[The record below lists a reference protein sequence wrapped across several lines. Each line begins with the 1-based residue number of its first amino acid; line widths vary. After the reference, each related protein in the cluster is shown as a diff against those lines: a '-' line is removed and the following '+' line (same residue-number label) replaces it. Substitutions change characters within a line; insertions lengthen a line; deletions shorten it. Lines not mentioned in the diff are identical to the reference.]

1 MRRENTKFFA
11 RALREVATK
20 VLMVAMVISMAAVA
34 GCSED
39 PTNGE
44 ENKQEQGQG
53 GDYTNGVQLPEESSK
68 KCGPNQSLIKFNI
81 KTSAGY
87 KLEVDNSDML
97 IVRMNSAADKGGSFS
112 VEMEV
117 TQNKTGAERK
127 GNLFITVNGYSRTK
141 VMEVTQTAGAT
152 DEVVKWVDQRLQD
165 EYYWLDEYKEKLN
178 TFDYTLAYDK
188 FLSTSLLSMTTN
200 MEDGYVSGGTRY
212 LYSYITQE
220 SATRADDDRME
231 NSFGIDIASTYIAD
245 SENKGAAMFVV
256 EHVYQ
261 DSPAANA
268 GLKRGDYITKVD
280 GNTIPVIHDANNNI
294 IEANVPIFMDARNK
308 LESGTGSVT
317 IEGETYD
324 KENNKNIIYR
334 HNITSADYLPNPVA
348 YSTILQFDDAVAK
361 VMNPDGKKIGY
372 MVYLGFES
380 DFDEE
385 LIESMEYLAAKGIT
399 DLILDLRMN
408 GGGSVNTSTMLAS
421 MLLSEEYVGKTYATL
436 KRNPKNTLFP
446 KEYLNTE
453 CLITKNGLGDFEDKE
468 LPNLNLPELWVI
480 TSNSTASASEMVIK
494 GLEGL
499 DVPVKLVGKTTN
511 GKNCGMD
518 VMEKTFGSHLY
529 TYAPI
534 TFMNYNAKDDN
545 DYADGIIPNIDF
557 DKYYDPN
564 NPYKD
569 YYSTQCYYFPIPTAN
584 WGELNI
590 EINENGG
597 MSFSGDFILLE
608 TVSNIGRGKS
618 MLKNSSAASELG
630 FKPAEMQ
637 TTRATETKMVY
648 DANIIPQ
655 NRAYGATLTEAER
668 EALRANRE

>member
-39 PTNGE
+39 PTNGG

-127 GNLFITVNGYSRTK
+127 GNVFITVNGYSRTK

-231 NSFGIDIASTYIAD
+231 NSFGILIAGRYFGGSNNTAIL
-245 SENKGAAMFVV
+245 VV
-256 EHVYQ
+256 EHVYPG
-261 DSPAANA
+261 SPAANA
-268 GLKRGDYITKVD
+268 GLKRGDTITKVD
-280 GNTIPVIHDANNNI
+280 NATIPAPTDNAGIQQFYTI
-294 IEANVPIFMDARNK
+294 RNK
-308 LESGTGSVT
+308 LESGTGSIT

-324 KENNKNIIYR
+324 KQTQKDIVFR
-334 HNITSADYLPNPVA
+334 KTLTAADYLPSPVA
-348 YSTILQFDDAVAK
+348 HYTVLEFDEAVAK
-361 VMNPDGKKIGY
+361 VINPDGKKIGY
-372 MVYLGFES
+372 LSYLGFEMEY
-380 DFDEE
+380 DAE
-385 LIESMEYLAAKGIT
+385 LIEAMEYLAAKGIT
-399 DLILDLRMN
+399 DLILDLRVN
-408 GGGSVNTSTMLAS
+408 GGGSVNTSTMLGS
-421 MLLSEEYVGKTYATL
+421 MLLSESYVGKTYATL
-436 KRNPKNTLFP
+436 KRNPKNKLFP
-446 KEYLNTE
+446 AEYLNDD
-453 CLITKNGLGDFEDKE
+453 CLITKNGLGDEFENKD
-468 LPNLNLPELWVI
+468 LPNLDLPELWVI
-480 TSNSTASASEMVIK
+480 ASNSTASASEMVIK

-499 DVPVKLVGKTTN
+499 DVPVHIVGKTTN

-518 VMEKTFGSHLY
+518 VMEKTFGSYIY

-534 TFMNYNAKDDN
+534 TFMNYNAKGDN
-545 DYADGIIPNIDF
+545 DYADGIKPQVNF
-557 DKYYDPN
+557 D
-564 NPYKD
+564 D
-569 YYSTQCYYFPIPTAN
+569 YYNESNIQSSYQTYQCYVFPMPMNEWAEMNFTPS
-584 WGELNI
+584 
-590 EINENGG
+590 ENGG
-597 MSFSGDFILLE
+597 ISISGDFALCE
-608 TVSNIGRGKS
+608 TVLRIGGRT
-618 MLKNSSAASELG
+618 MLKSGTSAALQ
-630 FKPAEMQ
+630 FKPTEMM
-637 TTRATETKMVY
+637 TTRAAEAKRVY

>member
-1 MRRENTKFFA
+1 MRRENTTFFA

-39 PTNGE
+39 PTN
-44 ENKQEQGQG
+44 G

-112 VEMEV
+112 VELEV

-141 VMEVTQTAGAT
+141 VMEITQTAGAT

-200 MEDGYVSGGTRY
+200 MEDGYVVKGTRY

-231 NSFGIDIASTYIAD
+231 NSFGILIAGRYFGGSNNTAIL
-245 SENKGAAMFVV
+245 VV
-256 EHVYQ
+256 EHVYPG
-261 DSPAANA
+261 SPAANA
-268 GLKRGDYITKVD
+268 GLKRGDTITKVD
-280 GNTIPVIHDANNNI
+280 NATIPEPTSNLQQYYTL
-294 IEANVPIFMDARNK
+294 RNK
-308 LESGTGSVT
+308 LESGTGSIT

-324 KENNKNIIYR
+324 KQTQKDIVYR
-334 HNITSADYLPNPVA
+334 KTLTSADYLPSPVA
-348 YSTILQFDDAVAK
+348 HYTVLEFDEAVAK
-361 VMNPDGKKIGY
+361 VINPDGKKIGY
-372 MVYLGFES
+372 LSYLGFES
-380 DFDEE
+380 EYDAE
-385 LIESMEYLAAKGIT
+385 LIEAMEYLAAKGIT
-399 DLILDLRMN
+399 DLILDLRVN
-408 GGGSVNTSTMLAS
+408 GGGSVNTSTMLGS

-436 KRNPKNTLFP
+436 KRNPKNKRIP
-446 KEYLNTE
+446 AEYLNDD
-453 CLITKNGLGDFEDKE
+453 CLITKNGLGDEFKNKD
-468 LPNLNLPELWVI
+468 LPNLDLPELWVI
-480 TSNSTASASEMVIK
+480 ASNSTASASEMVIK

-499 DVPVKLVGKTTN
+499 DVPVHIVGKTTN

-518 VMEKTFGSHLY
+518 VMEKTFGSHIY

-534 TFMNYNAKDDN
+534 TFMNFNAKGDN
-545 DYADGIIPNIDF
+545 DYADGIKPQVNF
-557 DKYYDPN
+557 D
-564 NPYKD
+564 D
-569 YYSTQCYYFPIPTAN
+569 YYNESNIQSSYQTYQCYVFPMPMNEWAEMNFTPS
-584 WGELNI
+584 
-590 EINENGG
+590 ENGG
-597 MSFSGDFILLE
+597 ISISGDFALCE
-608 TVSNIGRGKS
+608 TVLRIGGRT
-618 MLKNSSAASELG
+618 MLKSGTSAALQ
-630 FKPAEMQ
+630 FKPTEMM
-637 TTRATETKMVY
+637 TTRAAEAKMVY

>member
-53 GDYTNGVQLPEESSK
+53 GDYTNGVQLPEQSSK

-112 VEMEV
+112 VEVEV

-212 LYSYITQE
+212 LYSYITRE

-231 NSFGIDIASTYIAD
+231 NSFGILIAGRYFGGSNNTAI
-245 SENKGAAMFVV
+245 FVV
-256 EHVYQ
+256 EHVYPG
-261 DSPAANA
+261 SPAANA
-268 GLKRGDYITKVD
+268 GLKRGDTISKVD
-280 GNTIPVIHDANNNI
+280 NATIPAPTDNAGIQQ
-294 IEANVPIFMDARNK
+294 FYTLRSK
-308 LESGTGSVT
+308 LESGTGSIT

-324 KENNKNIIYR
+324 KQTQKDIVFR
-334 HNITSADYLPNPVA
+334 KTLTAADYLPSPVA
-348 YSTILQFDDAVAK
+348 HYTVLEFDEAVAK
-361 VMNPDGKKIGY
+361 VINPDGKKIGY
-372 MVYLGFES
+372 LSYLGFEMEY
-380 DFDEE
+380 DAE
-385 LIESMEYLAAKGIT
+385 LIEAMEYLAAKGIT
-399 DLILDLRMN
+399 DLILDLRVN
-408 GGGSVNTSTMLAS
+408 GGGSVNTSTMLGS

-436 KRNPKNTLFP
+436 KRNPKNKLFP
-446 KEYLNTE
+446 AEYLNDD
-453 CLITKNGLGDFEDKE
+453 CLITKNGLGDEFKNKD
-468 LPNLNLPELWVI
+468 LPNLDLPELWVI
-480 TSNSTASASEMVIK
+480 ASNSTASASEMVIK

-499 DVPVKLVGKTTN
+499 DVPVHIVGKTTN

-518 VMEKTFGSHLY
+518 VMEKTFGSYIY

-534 TFMNYNAKDDN
+534 TFMNFNAKGDN
-545 DYADGIIPNIDF
+545 DYADGIKPQVNF
-557 DKYYDPN
+557 D
-564 NPYKD
+564 D
-569 YYSTQCYYFPIPTAN
+569 YYNESNIQSSYQTYQCYVFPMPMNEWAEMNFTPS
-584 WGELNI
+584 
-590 EINENGG
+590 ENGG
-597 MSFSGDFILLE
+597 INISGDFALCE
-608 TVSNIGRGKS
+608 TVLRIGGRT
-618 MLKNSSAASELG
+618 MLKSGTSAALQ
-630 FKPAEMQ
+630 FKPTEMM
-637 TTRATETKMVY
+637 TTRAAEAKMVY

>member
-112 VEMEV
+112 VEVEV

-127 GNLFITVNGYSRTK
+127 GNVFITVNGYSRTK
-141 VMEVTQTAGAT
+141 VMEITQTAGAT

-212 LYSYITQE
+212 LYSYITRE

-231 NSFGIDIASTYIAD
+231 NSFGILIAGRYFGGSNNTAI
-245 SENKGAAMFVV
+245 FVV
-256 EHVYQ
+256 EHVYPG
-261 DSPAANA
+261 SPAANA
-268 GLKRGDYITKVD
+268 GLKRGDTISKVD
-280 GNTIPVIHDANNNI
+280 NATIPAPTDNAGIQQFYTI
-294 IEANVPIFMDARNK
+294 RSK
-308 LESGTGSVT
+308 LESGTGSIT

-324 KENNKNIIYR
+324 KQTQKDIVFR
-334 HNITSADYLPNPVA
+334 KSLTAADYLPSPVA
-348 YSTILQFDDAVAK
+348 HYTVLEFDEAVAK
-361 VMNPDGKKIGY
+361 VINPDGKKIGY
-372 MVYLGFES
+372 LSYLGFEMEY
-380 DFDEE
+380 DAE
-385 LIESMEYLAAKGIT
+385 LIEAMEYLAAKGIT
-399 DLILDLRMN
+399 DLILDLRVN
-408 GGGSVNTSTMLAS
+408 GGGSVNTSTMLGS

-436 KRNPKNTLFP
+436 KRNPKNKLFP
-446 KEYLNTE
+446 AEYLNDD
-453 CLITKNGLGDFEDKE
+453 CLITKNGLGDEFKNKD
-468 LPNLNLPELWVI
+468 LPNLDLPELWVI
-480 TSNSTASASEMVIK
+480 ASNSTASASEMVIK

-499 DVPVKLVGKTTN
+499 DVPVHIVGKTTN

-518 VMEKTFGSHLY
+518 VMEKTFGSYTY

-534 TFMNYNAKDDN
+534 TFMNFNAKGDN
-545 DYADGIIPNIDF
+545 DYADGIKPQVNF
-557 DKYYDPN
+557 D
-564 NPYKD
+564 D
-569 YYSTQCYYFPIPTAN
+569 YYNESNIQSSYQTYQCYVFPMPMNEWA
-584 WGELNI
+584 
-590 EINENGG
+590 EINFTPSENGG
-597 MSFSGDFILLE
+597 ISISGDFALCE
-608 TVSNIGRGKS
+608 TVLRIGGRT
-618 MLKNSSAASELG
+618 MLKSGTSAALQ
-630 FKPAEMQ
+630 FKPTEMM
-637 TTRATETKMVY
+637 TTRAAEAKMVY

>member
-112 VEMEV
+112 VEVEV

-127 GNLFITVNGYSRTK
+127 GNVFITVNGYSRTK
-141 VMEVTQTAGAT
+141 VMEITQTAGAT

-200 MEDGYVSGGTRY
+200 MEDGYVVKGTRY

-231 NSFGIDIASTYIAD
+231 NSFGILIAGRYFGGSNNTAIL
-245 SENKGAAMFVV
+245 VV
-256 EHVYQ
+256 EHVYPG
-261 DSPAANA
+261 SPAANA
-268 GLKRGDYITKVD
+268 GLKRGDTITKVD
-280 GNTIPVIHDANNNI
+280 NATIPEPTSNLQQYYTL
-294 IEANVPIFMDARNK
+294 RSK
-308 LESGTGSVT
+308 LESGTGSIT

-324 KENNKNIIYR
+324 KQTQKDIVYR
-334 HNITSADYLPNPVA
+334 KSLTAADYLPSPVA
-348 YSTILQFDDAVAK
+348 HYTVLEFDEAVAK
-361 VMNPDGKKIGY
+361 VINPDGKKIGY
-372 MVYLGFES
+372 LSYLGFES
-380 DFDEE
+380 EYDAE
-385 LIESMEYLAAKGIT
+385 LIEAMEYLAAKGIT
-399 DLILDLRMN
+399 DLILDLRVN
-408 GGGSVNTSTMLAS
+408 GGGSVNTSTMLGS

-436 KRNPKNTLFP
+436 KRNPKNKLFP
-446 KEYLNTE
+446 AEYLNDD
-453 CLITKNGLGDFEDKE
+453 CLITKNGLGDEFKNKD
-468 LPNLNLPELWVI
+468 LPNLDLPELWVI
-480 TSNSTASASEMVIK
+480 ASNSTASASEMVIK

-499 DVPVKLVGKTTN
+499 DVPVHIVGKTTN

-518 VMEKTFGSHLY
+518 VMEKSFGSYIY

-534 TFMNYNAKDDN
+534 TFMNFNAKDDN
-545 DYADGIIPNIDF
+545 DYADGIKPQVNF
-557 DKYYDPN
+557 D
-564 NPYKD
+564 D
-569 YYSTQCYYFPIPTAN
+569 YYNESNIQSSYQTYQCYVFPMPMNEWAEMNFTPS
-584 WGELNI
+584 
-590 EINENGG
+590 ENGG
-597 MSFSGDFILLE
+597 ISISGDFALCE
-608 TVSNIGRGKS
+608 TVLRIGGRT
-618 MLKNSSAASELG
+618 MLKSGTSAALQ
-630 FKPAEMQ
+630 FKPTEMM
-637 TTRATETKMVY
+637 TTRAAEAKRVY

>member
-39 PTNGE
+39 PTN
-44 ENKQEQGQG
+44 G

-112 VEMEV
+112 VEVEV

-200 MEDGYVSGGTRY
+200 MEDGYVVKGTRY
-212 LYSYITQE
+212 LYSYITRE

-231 NSFGIDIASTYIAD
+231 NSFGILIAGRYFGGSNNTAIL
-245 SENKGAAMFVV
+245 VV
-256 EHVYQ
+256 EHVYPN
-261 DSPAANA
+261 SPAANA
-268 GLKRGDYITKVD
+268 GLKRGDTITKVD
-280 GNTIPVIHDANNNI
+280 NATIPEPTSNLQQYYTL
-294 IEANVPIFMDARNK
+294 RSK
-308 LESGTGSVT
+308 LESGTGSIT
-317 IEGETYD
+317 IEGDTYD
-324 KENNKNIIYR
+324 KQTQKDIVYR
-334 HNITSADYLPNPVA
+334 KSLTAADYLPSPVA
-348 YSTILQFDDAVAK
+348 HYTVLEFDEAVAK
-361 VMNPDGKKIGY
+361 VINPDGKKIGY
-372 MVYLGFES
+372 LSYLGFES
-380 DFDEE
+380 EYDAE
-385 LIESMEYLAAKGIT
+385 LIEAMEYLAAKGIT
-399 DLILDLRMN
+399 DLILDLRVN
-408 GGGSVNTSTMLAS
+408 GGGSVNTSTMLGS
-421 MLLSEEYVGKTYATL
+421 MLLSESYVGKTYATL
-436 KRNPKNTLFP
+436 KRNPKNKLFP
-446 KEYLNTE
+446 AEYLNDD
-453 CLITKNGLGDFEDKE
+453 CLITKNGLGDEFKNKD
-468 LPNLNLPELWVI
+468 LPNLDLPELWVI
-480 TSNSTASASEMVIK
+480 ASNSTASASEMVIK

-499 DVPVKLVGKTTN
+499 DVPVHIVGKTTN

-518 VMEKTFGSHLY
+518 VMEKSFGSYIY

-534 TFMNYNAKDDN
+534 TFMNYNAKGDN
-545 DYADGIIPNIDF
+545 DYADGIKPQVNLD
-557 DKYYDPN
+557 
-564 NPYKD
+564 D
-569 YYSTQCYYFPIPTAN
+569 YYNESNIQSSYQTYQCYVFPMPMNEWAEMNFTPS
-584 WGELNI
+584 
-590 EINENGG
+590 ENGG
-597 MSFSGDFILLE
+597 INISGDFALCE
-608 TVSNIGRGKS
+608 TVLRIGGRT
-618 MLKNSSAASELG
+618 MLKSGTSAALQ
-630 FKPAEMQ
+630 FKPTEMM
-637 TTRATETKMVY
+637 TTRAAEAKRVY

>member
-97 IVRMNSAADKGGSFS
+97 IVRMNSTADKGGSFS
-112 VEMEV
+112 VEVEV

-127 GNLFITVNGYSRTK
+127 GNVFITVNGYSRTK
-141 VMEVTQTAGAT
+141 VMEITQTAGAT

-200 MEDGYVSGGTRY
+200 MEDGYVVKGTRY

-231 NSFGIDIASTYIAD
+231 NSFGILIAGRYFGGSNNTAI
-245 SENKGAAMFVV
+245 FVV
-256 EHVYQ
+256 EHVYPG
-261 DSPAANA
+261 SPAANA
-268 GLKRGDYITKVD
+268 GLKRGDTITKVD
-280 GNTIPVIHDANNNI
+280 NATIPEPTSNLQQYYTL
-294 IEANVPIFMDARNK
+294 RNK
-308 LESGTGSVT
+308 LESGTGSIT

-324 KENNKNIIYR
+324 KQTQKDIVYR
-334 HNITSADYLPNPVA
+334 KTLTAADYLPSPVA
-348 YSTILQFDDAVAK
+348 HYTVLEFDEAVAK
-361 VMNPDGKKIGY
+361 VINPDGKKIGY
-372 MVYLGFES
+372 LSYLGFES
-380 DFDEE
+380 EYDAE
-385 LIESMEYLAAKGIT
+385 LIEAMEYLAAKGIT
-399 DLILDLRMN
+399 DLILDLRVN
-408 GGGSVNTSTMLAS
+408 GGGSVNTSTMLGS

-436 KRNPKNTLFP
+436 KRNPKNKLFP
-446 KEYLNTE
+446 AEYLNDD
-453 CLITKNGLGDFEDKE
+453 CLITKNGLGDEFKNKD
-468 LPNLNLPELWVI
+468 LPNLDLPELWVI
-480 TSNSTASASEMVIK
+480 ASNSTASASEMVIK

-499 DVPVKLVGKTTN
+499 DVPVHIVGKTTN

-518 VMEKTFGSHLY
+518 VMEKTFGSYIY

-534 TFMNYNAKDDN
+534 TFMNFNAKGDN
-545 DYADGIIPNIDF
+545 DYADGIKPQVNF
-557 DKYYDPN
+557 D
-564 NPYKD
+564 D
-569 YYSTQCYYFPIPTAN
+569 YYNESNIQSSYQTYQCYVFPMPMNEWAEMNFTPS
-584 WGELNI
+584 
-590 EINENGG
+590 ENGG
-597 MSFSGDFILLE
+597 ISISGDFALCE
-608 TVSNIGRGKS
+608 TVLRIGGRT
-618 MLKNSSAASELG
+618 MLKSGTSAALQ
-630 FKPAEMQ
+630 FKPTEMM
-637 TTRATETKMVY
+637 TTRAAEAKMVY

>member
-112 VEMEV
+112 VEVEV

-231 NSFGIDIASTYIAD
+231 NSFGILIAGRYFGGSNNTAIL
-245 SENKGAAMFVV
+245 VV
-256 EHVYQ
+256 EHVYPG
-261 DSPAANA
+261 SPAANA
-268 GLKRGDYITKVD
+268 GLKRGDTITKVD
-280 GNTIPVIHDANNNI
+280 NATIPSPTSNLQQYYTL
-294 IEANVPIFMDARNK
+294 RSK
-308 LESGTGSVT
+308 LESGTGSIT

-324 KENNKNIIYR
+324 KQTQKDIVYR
-334 HNITSADYLPNPVA
+334 KTLTSADYLPSPVA
-348 YSTILQFDDAVAK
+348 HYTVLEFDEAVAK
-361 VMNPDGKKIGY
+361 VINPDGKKIGY
-372 MVYLGFES
+372 LSYLGFES
-380 DFDEE
+380 EYDAE
-385 LIESMEYLAAKGIT
+385 LIEAMEYLAAKGIT
-399 DLILDLRMN
+399 DLILDLRVN
-408 GGGSVNTSTMLAS
+408 GGGSVNTSTMLGS
-421 MLLSEEYVGKTYATL
+421 MLLSESYVGKTYATL
-436 KRNPKNTLFP
+436 KRNPKNKLFP
-446 KEYLNTE
+446 AEYLNDD
-453 CLITKNGLGDFEDKE
+453 CLITKNGLGDELAFKD
-468 LPNLNLPELWVI
+468 LPNLDLPELWVI
-480 TSNSTASASEMVIK
+480 ASNSTASASEMVIK

-499 DVPVKLVGKTTN
+499 DVPVHIVGKTTN

-518 VMEKTFGSHLY
+518 VMEKSFGSYIY

-534 TFMNYNAKDDN
+534 TFMNFNAKGDN
-545 DYADGIIPNIDF
+545 DYADGIKPQVNLD
-557 DKYYDPN
+557 
-564 NPYKD
+564 D
-569 YYSTQCYYFPIPTAN
+569 YYNESNIQSSYQTYQCYVFPMPMNEWAEMNFTPS
-584 WGELNI
+584 
-590 EINENGG
+590 ENGG
-597 MSFSGDFILLE
+597 INISGDFALCE
-608 TVSNIGRGKS
+608 TVLRIGGRT
-618 MLKNSSAASELG
+618 MLKSGTSAALQ
-630 FKPAEMQ
+630 FKPTEMM
-637 TTRATETKMVY
+637 TTRAAEAKMVY

>member
-1 MRRENTKFFA
+1 MRRENTNFFA

-112 VEMEV
+112 VEVEV

-200 MEDGYVSGGTRY
+200 MEDGYVVEGTRY
-212 LYSYITQE
+212 LYSYITRE

-231 NSFGIDIASTYIAD
+231 NSFGILIAGRYFGGSNNTAI
-245 SENKGAAMFVV
+245 FVV
-256 EHVYQ
+256 EHVYPG
-261 DSPAANA
+261 SPAANA
-268 GLKRGDYITKVD
+268 GLKRGDTITKVD
-280 GNTIPVIHDANNNI
+280 NATIPSPTSNLQQYYTL
-294 IEANVPIFMDARNK
+294 RSK
-308 LESGTGSVT
+308 LESGTGSIT

-324 KENNKNIIYR
+324 KQTQKDIVYR
-334 HNITSADYLPNPVA
+334 KTLTSADYLPSPVA
-348 YSTILQFDDAVAK
+348 HYTVLEFDEAVAK
-361 VMNPDGKKIGY
+361 VINPDGKKIGY
-372 MVYLGFES
+372 LSYLGFES
-380 DFDEE
+380 EYDAE
-385 LIESMEYLAAKGIT
+385 LIEAMEYLAAKGIT
-399 DLILDLRMN
+399 DLILDLRVN
-408 GGGSVNTSTMLAS
+408 GGGSVNTSTMLGS
-421 MLLSEEYVGKTYATL
+421 MLLSESYVGKTYATL
-436 KRNPKNTLFP
+436 KRNPKNKLFP
-446 KEYLNTE
+446 AEYLNDD
-453 CLITKNGLGDFEDKE
+453 CLITKNGLGDELAFKD
-468 LPNLNLPELWVI
+468 LPNLDLPELWVI
-480 TSNSTASASEMVIK
+480 ASNSTASASEMVIK

-499 DVPVKLVGKTTN
+499 DVPVHIVGKTTN

-518 VMEKTFGSHLY
+518 VMEKTFGSYIY

-534 TFMNYNAKDDN
+534 TFMNFNAKGDN
-545 DYADGIIPNIDF
+545 DYADGIKPQVNF
-557 DKYYDPN
+557 D
-564 NPYKD
+564 D
-569 YYSTQCYYFPIPTAN
+569 YYNESNIQSSYQTYQCYVFPMPMNEWAEVNFTPS
-584 WGELNI
+584 
-590 EINENGG
+590 ENGG
-597 MSFSGDFILLE
+597 ISISGDFALCE
-608 TVSNIGRGKS
+608 TVLRIGGRT
-618 MLKNSSAASELG
+618 MLKSGTSAALQ
-630 FKPAEMQ
+630 FKPTEMM
-637 TTRATETKMVY
+637 TTRAAEAKMVY

>member
-112 VEMEV
+112 VEVEV

-200 MEDGYVSGGTRY
+200 MEDGYVVEGTRY

-231 NSFGIDIASTYIAD
+231 NSFGILIAGRYFGGSNNTAIL
-245 SENKGAAMFVV
+245 VV
-256 EHVYQ
+256 EHVYPG
-261 DSPAANA
+261 SPAANA
-268 GLKRGDYITKVD
+268 GLKRGDTISKVD
-280 GNTIPVIHDANNNI
+280 NATIPAPTDNAGIQQ
-294 IEANVPIFMDARNK
+294 FYTLRSK
-308 LESGTGSVT
+308 LESGTGSIT

-324 KENNKNIIYR
+324 KQTQKDIVFR
-334 HNITSADYLPNPVA
+334 KTLTAADYLPSPVA
-348 YSTILQFDDAVAK
+348 HYTVLEFDEAVAK
-361 VMNPDGKKIGY
+361 VINPDGKKIGY
-372 MVYLGFES
+372 LSYLGFEMEY
-380 DFDEE
+380 DAE
-385 LIESMEYLAAKGIT
+385 LIEAMEYLAAKGIT
-399 DLILDLRMN
+399 DLILDLRVN
-408 GGGSVNTSTMLAS
+408 GGGSVNTSTMLGS
-421 MLLSEEYVGKTYATL
+421 MLLSESYVGKTYATL
-436 KRNPKNTLFP
+436 KRNPKNKLFP
-446 KEYLNTE
+446 AEYLNDD
-453 CLITKNGLGDFEDKE
+453 CLITKNGLGDEFENKD
-468 LPNLNLPELWVI
+468 LPNLDLPELWVI
-480 TSNSTASASEMVIK
+480 ASNSTASASEMVIK

-499 DVPVKLVGKTTN
+499 DVPVHIVGKTTN

-518 VMEKTFGSHLY
+518 VMEKTFGSYIY

-534 TFMNYNAKDDN
+534 TFMNFNAKGDN
-545 DYADGIIPNIDF
+545 DYADGIKPQVNF
-557 DKYYDPN
+557 D
-564 NPYKD
+564 D
-569 YYSTQCYYFPIPTAN
+569 YYNESNIQSSYQTYQCYVFPMPMNEWAEMNFTPS
-584 WGELNI
+584 
-590 EINENGG
+590 ENGG
-597 MSFSGDFILLE
+597 ISISGDFALCE
-608 TVSNIGRGKS
+608 TVLRIGGRT
-618 MLKNSSAASELG
+618 MLKSGTSAALQ
-630 FKPAEMQ
+630 FKPTEMM
-637 TTRATETKMVY
+637 TTRAAEAKRVY

>member
-53 GDYTNGVQLPEESSK
+53 GDYTNGVQLPDESSK

-112 VEMEV
+112 VELEV

-127 GNLFITVNGYSRTK
+127 GNVFITVNGYSRTK
-141 VMEVTQTAGAT
+141 VMEITQTAGAT

-200 MEDGYVSGGTRY
+200 MEDGYVVEGTRY

-231 NSFGIDIASTYIAD
+231 NSFGILIAGRYFGGSNNTAI
-245 SENKGAAMFVV
+245 FVV
-256 EHVYQ
+256 EHVYPG
-261 DSPAANA
+261 SPAANA
-268 GLKRGDYITKVD
+268 GLKRGDTITKVD
-280 GNTIPVIHDANNNI
+280 NATIPAPTSNLQQ
-294 IEANVPIFMDARNK
+294 FYTLRSK
-308 LESGTGSVT
+308 LESGTGSIT

-324 KENNKNIIYR
+324 KQTQKDIVYR
-334 HNITSADYLPNPVA
+334 KSLTAADYLPSPVA
-348 YSTILQFDDAVAK
+348 HYTVLEFDEAVAK
-361 VMNPDGKKIGY
+361 VINPDGKKIGY
-372 MVYLGFES
+372 LSYLGFES
-380 DFDEE
+380 EYDAE
-385 LIESMEYLAAKGIT
+385 LIEAMEYLAAKGIT
-399 DLILDLRMN
+399 DLILDLRVN
-408 GGGSVNTSTMLAS
+408 GGGSVNTSTMLGS
-421 MLLSEEYVGKTYATL
+421 MLLSESYVGKTYATL
-436 KRNPKNTLFP
+436 KRNPKNKLFP
-446 KEYLNTE
+446 AEYLNDD
-453 CLITKNGLGDFEDKE
+453 CLITKNGLGDEFKNKD
-468 LPNLNLPELWVI
+468 LPNLDLPELWVI
-480 TSNSTASASEMVIK
+480 ASNSTASASEMVIK

-499 DVPVKLVGKTTN
+499 DVPVHIVGKTTN

-518 VMEKTFGSHLY
+518 VMEKSFGSYIY

-534 TFMNYNAKDDN
+534 TFMNYNAKGDN
-545 DYADGIIPNIDF
+545 DYADGIKPQVNF
-557 DKYYDPN
+557 D
-564 NPYKD
+564 D
-569 YYSTQCYYFPIPTAN
+569 YYNESNIQSSYQTYQCYVFPMPMNEWAEMNFTPS
-584 WGELNI
+584 
-590 EINENGG
+590 ENGG
-597 MSFSGDFILLE
+597 ISISGDFALCE
-608 TVSNIGRGKS
+608 TVLRIGGRT
-618 MLKNSSAASELG
+618 MLKSGTSAALQ
-630 FKPAEMQ
+630 FKPTEMM
-637 TTRATETKMVY
+637 TTRAAEAKRVY

>member
-39 PTNGE
+39 PTN
-44 ENKQEQGQG
+44 G

-112 VEMEV
+112 VEVEV

-141 VMEVTQTAGAT
+141 VMEITQTAGAT

-200 MEDGYVSGGTRY
+200 MEDGYVVKDTRY

-231 NSFGIDIASTYIAD
+231 NSFGILIAGRYFGGSNNTAI
-245 SENKGAAMFVV
+245 FVV
-256 EHVYQ
+256 EHVYPG
-261 DSPAANA
+261 SPAANA
-268 GLKRGDYITKVD
+268 GLKRGDTISKVD
-280 GNTIPVIHDANNNI
+280 NATIPEPTSNLQQYYTL
-294 IEANVPIFMDARNK
+294 RNK
-308 LESGTGSVT
+308 LESGTGSIT

-324 KENNKNIIYR
+324 KQTQKDIVYR
-334 HNITSADYLPNPVA
+334 KSLTAADYLPSPVA
-348 YSTILQFDDAVAK
+348 HYTVLEFDEAVAK
-361 VMNPDGKKIGY
+361 VINPDGKKIGY
-372 MVYLGFES
+372 LSYLGFES
-380 DFDEE
+380 EYDAE
-385 LIESMEYLAAKGIT
+385 LIEAMEYLAAKGIT
-399 DLILDLRMN
+399 DLILDLRVN
-408 GGGSVNTSTMLAS
+408 GGGSVNTSTMLGS

-436 KRNPKNTLFP
+436 KRNPKNKLFP
-446 KEYLNTE
+446 AEYLNDD
-453 CLITKNGLGDFEDKE
+453 CLITKNGLGDEFKNKD
-468 LPNLNLPELWVI
+468 LPNLDLPELWVI
-480 TSNSTASASEMVIK
+480 ASNSTASASEMVIK

-499 DVPVKLVGKTTN
+499 DVPVHIVGKTTN

-518 VMEKTFGSHLY
+518 VMEKTFGSYIY

-534 TFMNYNAKDDN
+534 TFMNFNAKGDN
-545 DYADGIIPNIDF
+545 DYADGIKPQVNF
-557 DKYYDPN
+557 D
-564 NPYKD
+564 D
-569 YYSTQCYYFPIPTAN
+569 YYNESNIQSSYQTYQCYVFPMPMNEWAEMNFTPS
-584 WGELNI
+584 
-590 EINENGG
+590 ENGG
-597 MSFSGDFILLE
+597 ISISGDFALCE
-608 TVSNIGRGKS
+608 TVLRIGGRT
-618 MLKNSSAASELG
+618 MLKSGTSAALQ
-630 FKPAEMQ
+630 FKPTEMM
-637 TTRATETKMVY
+637 TTRAAEAKKVY

>member
-97 IVRMNSAADKGGSFS
+97 IVRMNSTADKGGSFS
-112 VEMEV
+112 VEVEV

-212 LYSYITQE
+212 LYSYITRE

-231 NSFGIDIASTYIAD
+231 NSFGILIAGRYFGGSNNTAI
-245 SENKGAAMFVV
+245 FVV
-256 EHVYQ
+256 EHVYPG
-261 DSPAANA
+261 SPAANA
-268 GLKRGDYITKVD
+268 GLKRGDTISKVD
-280 GNTIPVIHDANNNI
+280 NATIPEPTSNLQQYYTL
-294 IEANVPIFMDARNK
+294 RNK
-308 LESGTGSVT
+308 LESGTGSIT

-324 KENNKNIIYR
+324 KQTQKDIVYR
-334 HNITSADYLPNPVA
+334 KSLTAADYLPSPVA
-348 YSTILQFDDAVAK
+348 HYTVLEFDEAVAK
-361 VMNPDGKKIGY
+361 VINPDGKKIGY
-372 MVYLGFES
+372 LSYLGFES
-380 DFDEE
+380 EYDAE
-385 LIESMEYLAAKGIT
+385 LIEAMEYLAAKGIT
-399 DLILDLRMN
+399 DLILDLRVN
-408 GGGSVNTSTMLAS
+408 GGGSVNTSTMLGS

-436 KRNPKNTLFP
+436 KRNPKNKLFP
-446 KEYLNTE
+446 AEYLNDD
-453 CLITKNGLGDFEDKE
+453 CLITKNGLGDEFKNKD
-468 LPNLNLPELWVI
+468 LPNLDLPELWVI
-480 TSNSTASASEMVIK
+480 ASNSTASASEMVIK

-499 DVPVKLVGKTTN
+499 DVPVHIVGKTTN

-518 VMEKTFGSHLY
+518 VMEKSFGSYIY

-534 TFMNYNAKDDN
+534 TFMNYNAKGDN
-545 DYADGIIPNIDF
+545 DYADGIKPQVNFDDYWNESNIQSS
-557 DKYYDPN
+557 YQTY
-564 NPYKD
+564 
-569 YYSTQCYYFPIPTAN
+569 QCYVFPMPMNEWAEMNFTPS
-584 WGELNI
+584 
-590 EINENGG
+590 ENGG
-597 MSFSGDFILLE
+597 ISISGDFALCE
-608 TVSNIGRGKS
+608 TVLRIGGRT
-618 MLKNSSAASELG
+618 MLKSGTSAALQ
-630 FKPAEMQ
+630 FKPTEMM
-637 TTRATETKMVY
+637 TTRAAEAKMVY

>member
-39 PTNGE
+39 PTN
-44 ENKQEQGQG
+44 G

-112 VEMEV
+112 VEVEV

-127 GNLFITVNGYSRTK
+127 GNVFITVNGYSRTK
-141 VMEVTQTAGAT
+141 VMEITQTAGAT

-200 MEDGYVSGGTRY
+200 MEDGYVVEGTRY

-231 NSFGIDIASTYIAD
+231 NSFGILIAGRYFGGSNNTAIL
-245 SENKGAAMFVV
+245 VV
-256 EHVYQ
+256 EHVYPG
-261 DSPAANA
+261 SPAANA
-268 GLKRGDYITKVD
+268 GLKRGDTISKVD
-280 GNTIPVIHDANNNI
+280 NATIPSPTSNLQQ
-294 IEANVPIFMDARNK
+294 FYTLRSK
-308 LESGTGSVT
+308 LESGTGSIT

-324 KENNKNIIYR
+324 KQTQKDIVYR
-334 HNITSADYLPNPVA
+334 KSLTAADYLPSPVA
-348 YSTILQFDDAVAK
+348 HYTVLEFDEAVAK
-361 VMNPDGKKIGY
+361 VINPDGKKIGY
-372 MVYLGFES
+372 LSYLGFES
-380 DFDEE
+380 EYDAE
-385 LIESMEYLAAKGIT
+385 LIEAMEYLAAKGIT
-399 DLILDLRMN
+399 DLILDLRVN
-408 GGGSVNTSTMLAS
+408 GGGSVNTSTMLGS
-421 MLLSEEYVGKTYATL
+421 MLLSEEYEGKTYATL
-436 KRNPKNTLFP
+436 KRNPKNKLVP
-446 KEYLNTE
+446 AEYLNE
-453 CLITKNGLGDFEDKE
+453 DCLITKNGLGDEFKNKD
-468 LPNLNLPELWVI
+468 LPNLDLPELWVI
-480 TSNSTASASEMVIK
+480 ASNSTASASEMVIK

-499 DVPVKLVGKTTN
+499 DVPVHIVGKTTN

-518 VMEKTFGSHLY
+518 VMEKTFGSYIY

-534 TFMNYNAKDDN
+534 TFMNFNAKGDN
-545 DYADGIIPNIDF
+545 DYADGIKPQVNF
-557 DKYYDPN
+557 D
-564 NPYKD
+564 D
-569 YYSTQCYYFPIPTAN
+569 YYNESNIQSSYQTYQCYVFPMPMNEWAEMNFTPS
-584 WGELNI
+584 
-590 EINENGG
+590 ENGG
-597 MSFSGDFILLE
+597 ISISGDFALCE
-608 TVSNIGRGKS
+608 TVLRIGGRT
-618 MLKNSSAASELG
+618 MLKSGTSAALQ
-630 FKPAEMQ
+630 FKPTEMM
-637 TTRATETKMVY
+637 TTRAAEAKMVY

>member
-1 MRRENTKFFA
+1 MRRENTKFLA

-39 PTNGE
+39 PTN
-44 ENKQEQGQG
+44 G

-112 VEMEV
+112 VEVEV

-200 MEDGYVSGGTRY
+200 MEDGYVVKGTRY
-212 LYSYITQE
+212 LYSYITRE
-220 SATRADDDRME
+220 RATRADDDRME
-231 NSFGIDIASTYIAD
+231 NSFGILIAGRYFGGSNNTAI
-245 SENKGAAMFVV
+245 FVV
-256 EHVYQ
+256 EHVYPG
-261 DSPAANA
+261 SPAANA
-268 GLKRGDYITKVD
+268 GLKRGDTISKVD
-280 GNTIPVIHDANNNI
+280 NATIPEPTSNLQQYYTL
-294 IEANVPIFMDARNK
+294 RNK
-308 LESGTGSVT
+308 LESGTGSIT

-324 KENNKNIIYR
+324 KQTQKDIVYR
-334 HNITSADYLPNPVA
+334 KSLTAADYLPSPVA
-348 YSTILQFDDAVAK
+348 HYTVLEFDEAVAK
-361 VMNPDGKKIGY
+361 VINPDGKKIGY
-372 MVYLGFES
+372 LSYLGFES
-380 DFDEE
+380 EYDAE
-385 LIESMEYLAAKGIT
+385 LIEAIEYLAAKGIT
-399 DLILDLRMN
+399 DLILDLRVN
-408 GGGSVNTSTMLAS
+408 GGGSVNTSTMLGS

-436 KRNPKNTLFP
+436 KRNPKNKLFP
-446 KEYLNTE
+446 AEYLNE
-453 CLITKNGLGDFEDKE
+453 DCLITKNGLGDEFKNKD
-468 LPNLNLPELWVI
+468 LPNLDLPELWVI
-480 TSNSTASASEMVIK
+480 ASNSTASASEMVIK

-499 DVPVKLVGKTTN
+499 DVPVHIVGKTTN

-518 VMEKTFGSHLY
+518 VMEKTFGSYIY

-534 TFMNYNAKDDN
+534 TFMNFNAKGDN
-545 DYADGIIPNIDF
+545 DYADGIKPQVNLD
-557 DKYYDPN
+557 
-564 NPYKD
+564 D
-569 YYSTQCYYFPIPTAN
+569 YYNESNIQSSYQTYQCYVFPMPMNEWAEMNFTPS
-584 WGELNI
+584 
-590 EINENGG
+590 ENGG
-597 MSFSGDFILLE
+597 INISGDFALCE
-608 TVSNIGRGKS
+608 TVLRIGGRT
-618 MLKNSSAASELG
+618 MLKSGTSAALQ
-630 FKPAEMQ
+630 FKPTEMM
-637 TTRATETKMVY
+637 TTRAAEAKMVY

>member
-112 VEMEV
+112 VEVEV

-231 NSFGIDIASTYIAD
+231 NSFGILIAGRYFGGSNNTAIL
-245 SENKGAAMFVV
+245 VV
-256 EHVYQ
+256 EHVYPG
-261 DSPAANA
+261 SPAANA
-268 GLKRGDYITKVD
+268 GLKRGDTISKVD
-280 GNTIPVIHDANNNI
+280 NATIPAPTDNAGIQQFYTI
-294 IEANVPIFMDARNK
+294 RNK
-308 LESGTGSVT
+308 LESGTGSIT

-324 KENNKNIIYR
+324 KQTQKDIVFR
-334 HNITSADYLPNPVA
+334 KTLTAADYLPSPVA
-348 YSTILQFDDAVAK
+348 HYTVLEFDEAVAK
-361 VMNPDGKKIGY
+361 VINPDGKKIGY
-372 MVYLGFES
+372 LSYLGFEMEY
-380 DFDEE
+380 DAE
-385 LIESMEYLAAKGIT
+385 LIEAMEYLAAKGIT
-399 DLILDLRMN
+399 DLILDLRVN
-408 GGGSVNTSTMLAS
+408 GGGSVNTSTMLGS

-436 KRNPKNTLFP
+436 KRNPKNKLFP
-446 KEYLNTE
+446 AEYLNDD
-453 CLITKNGLGDFEDKE
+453 CLITKNGLGDEFENKD
-468 LPNLNLPELWVI
+468 LPNLDLPELWVI
-480 TSNSTASASEMVIK
+480 ASNSTASASEMVIK

-499 DVPVKLVGKTTN
+499 DVPVHIVGKTTN

-518 VMEKTFGSHLY
+518 VMEKTFGSYIY

-534 TFMNYNAKDDN
+534 TFMNYNAKGDN
-545 DYADGIIPNIDF
+545 DYADGIKPQVNF
-557 DKYYDPN
+557 D
-564 NPYKD
+564 D
-569 YYSTQCYYFPIPTAN
+569 YYNESNIQSSYQTYQCYVFPMPMNERAEMNFTPS
-584 WGELNI
+584 
-590 EINENGG
+590 ENGG
-597 MSFSGDFILLE
+597 ISISGDFALCE
-608 TVSNIGRGKS
+608 TVLRIGGRT
-618 MLKNSSAASELG
+618 MLKSGTSAALQ
-630 FKPAEMQ
+630 FKPTEMQ
-637 TTRATETKMVY
+637 TTRATETRKVFN
-648 DANIIPQ
+648 ANLLPQ

>member
-20 VLMVAMVISMAAVA
+20 VLMVAMVISMATVA

-231 NSFGIDIASTYIAD
+231 NSFGILIAGRYFGGSNNTAIL
-245 SENKGAAMFVV
+245 VV
-256 EHVYQ
+256 EHVYPG
-261 DSPAANA
+261 SPAANA
-268 GLKRGDYITKVD
+268 GLKRGDTISKVD
-280 GNTIPVIHDANNNI
+280 NATIPAPTDNAGIQQFYTI
-294 IEANVPIFMDARNK
+294 RNK
-308 LESGTGSVT
+308 LESGTGSIT

-324 KENNKNIIYR
+324 KQTQKDIVFR
-334 HNITSADYLPNPVA
+334 KTLTAADYLPSPVA
-348 YSTILQFDDAVAK
+348 HYTVLEFDEAVAK
-361 VMNPDGKKIGY
+361 VINPDGKKIGY
-372 MVYLGFES
+372 LSYLGFEMEY
-380 DFDEE
+380 DAE
-385 LIESMEYLAAKGIT
+385 LIEAMEYLAAKGIT
-399 DLILDLRMN
+399 DLILDLRVN
-408 GGGSVNTSTMLAS
+408 GGGSVNTSTMLGS

-436 KRNPKNTLFP
+436 KRNPKNKLFP
-446 KEYLNTE
+446 AEYLNDD
-453 CLITKNGLGDFEDKE
+453 CLITKNGLGDEFENKD
-468 LPNLNLPELWVI
+468 LPNLDLPELWVI
-480 TSNSTASASEMVIK
+480 ASNSTASASEMVIK

-499 DVPVKLVGKTTN
+499 DVPVHIVGKTTN

-518 VMEKTFGSHLY
+518 VMEKTFGSYIY

-534 TFMNYNAKDDN
+534 TFMNFNAKGDN
-545 DYADGIIPNIDF
+545 DYADGIKPQVNF
-557 DKYYDPN
+557 D
-564 NPYKD
+564 D
-569 YYSTQCYYFPIPTAN
+569 YYNESNIQSSYQTYQCYVFPMPMNEWAEMNFTPS
-584 WGELNI
+584 
-590 EINENGG
+590 ENGG
-597 MSFSGDFILLE
+597 INISGDFALCE
-608 TVSNIGRGKS
+608 TVLRIGGRT
-618 MLKNSSAASELG
+618 MLKSGTSAALQ
-630 FKPAEMQ
+630 FKPTEMM
-637 TTRATETKMVY
+637 TTRAAEAKMVY

>member
-20 VLMVAMVISMAAVA
+20 ILMVAMVISMAAVA

-39 PTNGE
+39 PTN
-44 ENKQEQGQG
+44 G

-112 VEMEV
+112 VELEV

-127 GNLFITVNGYSRTK
+127 GNVFITVNGYSRTK
-141 VMEVTQTAGAT
+141 VMAVTQTAGAT

-188 FLSTSLLSMTTN
+188 FLSTTLLSKTTN

-212 LYSYITQE
+212 LNSYITQE

-231 NSFGIDIASTYIAD
+231 NSFGILIAGRYFGGSNNTAIL
-245 SENKGAAMFVV
+245 VV
-256 EHVYQ
+256 EHVYPG
-261 DSPAANA
+261 SPAANA
-268 GLKRGDYITKVD
+268 GLKRGDTITKVD
-280 GNTIPVIHDANNNI
+280 NATIPSPTSNLQQYYTL
-294 IEANVPIFMDARNK
+294 RSK
-308 LESGTGSVT
+308 LESGTGSIT

-324 KENNKNIIYR
+324 KQTQKDIVYR
-334 HNITSADYLPNPVA
+334 KSLTAADYLPSPVA
-348 YSTILQFDDAVAK
+348 HYTVLEFDEAVAK
-361 VMNPDGKKIGY
+361 VINPDGKKIGY
-372 MVYLGFES
+372 LSYLGFES
-380 DFDEE
+380 EYDAE
-385 LIESMEYLAAKGIT
+385 LIEAMEYLAAKGIT
-399 DLILDLRMN
+399 DLILDLRVN
-408 GGGSVNTSTMLAS
+408 GGGSVNTSTMLGS

-436 KRNPKNTLFP
+436 KRNPKNKLFP
-446 KEYLNTE
+446 AEYLNDD
-453 CLITKNGLGDFEDKE
+453 CLITKNGLGDEFKNKD
-468 LPNLNLPELWVI
+468 LPNLDLPELWVI
-480 TSNSTASASEMVIK
+480 ASNSTASASEMVIK

-499 DVPVKLVGKTTN
+499 DVPVHIVGKTTN

-518 VMEKTFGSHLY
+518 VMEKSFGSYIY

-534 TFMNYNAKDDN
+534 TFMNFNAKGDN
-545 DYADGIIPNIDF
+545 DYADGIKPQVNF
-557 DKYYDPN
+557 D
-564 NPYKD
+564 D
-569 YYSTQCYYFPIPTAN
+569 YYNESNIQSSYQTYQCYVFPMPMNEWAEMNFTPS
-584 WGELNI
+584 
-590 EINENGG
+590 ENGG
-597 MSFSGDFILLE
+597 ISISGDFALCE
-608 TVSNIGRGKS
+608 TVLRIGGRT
-618 MLKNSSAASELG
+618 MLKSGTSAALQ
-630 FKPAEMQ
+630 FKPTEMM
-637 TTRATETKMVY
+637 TTRAAEAKRVY

>member
-127 GNLFITVNGYSRTK
+127 GNVFITVNGYSRTK

-231 NSFGIDIASTYIAD
+231 NSFGILIAGRYFGGSNNTAIL
-245 SENKGAAMFVV
+245 VV
-256 EHVYQ
+256 EHVYPG
-261 DSPAANA
+261 SPAANA
-268 GLKRGDYITKVD
+268 GLKRGDTISKVD
-280 GNTIPVIHDANNNI
+280 NATIPAPTDNAGIQQFYTI
-294 IEANVPIFMDARNK
+294 RNK
-308 LESGTGSVT
+308 LESGTGSIT

-324 KENNKNIIYR
+324 KQTQKDIVFR
-334 HNITSADYLPNPVA
+334 KSLTAADYLPSPVA
-348 YSTILQFDDAVAK
+348 HYTVLEFDEAVAK
-361 VMNPDGKKIGY
+361 VINPDGKKIGY
-372 MVYLGFES
+372 LSYLGFEMEY
-380 DFDEE
+380 DAE
-385 LIESMEYLAAKGIT
+385 LIEAMEYLAAKGIT
-399 DLILDLRMN
+399 DLILDLRVN
-408 GGGSVNTSTMLAS
+408 GGGSVNTSTMLGS

-436 KRNPKNTLFP
+436 KRNPKNKLFP
-446 KEYLNTE
+446 AEYLNDD
-453 CLITKNGLGDFEDKE
+453 CLITKNGLGDEFENKD
-468 LPNLNLPELWVI
+468 LPNLDLPELWVI
-480 TSNSTASASEMVIK
+480 ASNSTASASEMVIK

-499 DVPVKLVGKTTN
+499 DVPVHIVGKTTN

-518 VMEKTFGSHLY
+518 VMEKTFGSYIY

-534 TFMNYNAKDDN
+534 TFMNYNAKGDN
-545 DYADGIIPNIDF
+545 DYADGIKPQVNF
-557 DKYYDPN
+557 D
-564 NPYKD
+564 D
-569 YYSTQCYYFPIPTAN
+569 YYNESNIQSSYQTYQCYVFPMPMNEWAEMNFTPS
-584 WGELNI
+584 
-590 EINENGG
+590 ENGG
-597 MSFSGDFILLE
+597 ISISGDFALCE
-608 TVSNIGRGKS
+608 TVLRIGGRT
-618 MLKNSSAASELG
+618 MLKSGTSAALQ
-630 FKPAEMQ
+630 FKPTEMM
-637 TTRATETKMVY
+637 TTRAAEAKRVY
-648 DANIIPQ
+648 DANILTQ

>member
-1 MRRENTKFFA
+1 MRRETTKFFA

-20 VLMVAMVISMAAVA
+20 VLMVAMVISMVAVA

-127 GNLFITVNGYSRTK
+127 GNVFITVNGYSRTK

-231 NSFGIDIASTYIAD
+231 NSFGILIAGRYFGGSNNTAIL
-245 SENKGAAMFVV
+245 VV
-256 EHVYQ
+256 EHVYPG
-261 DSPAANA
+261 SPAANA
-268 GLKRGDYITKVD
+268 GLKRGDTITKVD
-280 GNTIPVIHDANNNI
+280 NATIPAPTDNAGIQQ
-294 IEANVPIFMDARNK
+294 FYTLRSK
-308 LESGTGSVT
+308 LESGTGSIT

-324 KENNKNIIYR
+324 KQTQKDIVFR
-334 HNITSADYLPNPVA
+334 KTLTAADYLPSPVA
-348 YSTILQFDDAVAK
+348 HYTVLEFDEAVAK
-361 VMNPDGKKIGY
+361 VINPDGKKIGY
-372 MVYLGFES
+372 LSYLGFEMEY
-380 DFDEE
+380 DAE
-385 LIESMEYLAAKGIT
+385 LIEAMEYLAAKGIT
-399 DLILDLRMN
+399 DLILDLRVN
-408 GGGSVNTSTMLAS
+408 GGGSVNTSTMLGS
-421 MLLSEEYVGKTYATL
+421 MLLSESYVGKTYATL
-436 KRNPKNTLFP
+436 KRNPKNKLFP
-446 KEYLNTE
+446 AEYLNDD
-453 CLITKNGLGDFEDKE
+453 CLITKNGLGDEFKNKD

-499 DVPVKLVGKTTN
+499 DVPVHIVGKTTN

-518 VMEKTFGSHLY
+518 VMEKTFGSYIY

-534 TFMNYNAKDDN
+534 TFMNFNAKGDN
-545 DYADGIIPNIDF
+545 DYADGIKPQVNF
-557 DKYYDPN
+557 D
-564 NPYKD
+564 D
-569 YYSTQCYYFPIPTAN
+569 YYNESNIQSSYQTYQCYVFPMPMNEWAEMNFTPS
-584 WGELNI
+584 
-590 EINENGG
+590 ENGG
-597 MSFSGDFILLE
+597 ISISGDFALCE
-608 TVSNIGRGKS
+608 TVLRIGGRT
-618 MLKNSSAASELG
+618 MLKSGTSAALQ
-630 FKPAEMQ
+630 FKPTEMM
-637 TTRATETKMVY
+637 TTRAAEARKVFN
-648 DANIIPQ
+648 ANLIPQ

>member
-11 RALREVATK
+11 RALREIATK

-112 VEMEV
+112 VEVEV

-127 GNLFITVNGYSRTK
+127 GSVFITVNGYSRTK
-141 VMEVTQTAGAT
+141 VMEITQTAGAT

-200 MEDGYVSGGTRY
+200 MEDGYVVEGTRY
-212 LYSYITQE
+212 LYSYITRE

-231 NSFGIDIASTYIAD
+231 NSFGILIAGRYFGGSNNTAIL
-245 SENKGAAMFVV
+245 VV
-256 EHVYQ
+256 EHVYPG
-261 DSPAANA
+261 SPAANA
-268 GLKRGDYITKVD
+268 GLKRGDTISKVD
-280 GNTIPVIHDANNNI
+280 NATIPSPTSNLQQYYTL
-294 IEANVPIFMDARNK
+294 RNK
-308 LESGTGSVT
+308 LESGTGSIT

-324 KENNKNIIYR
+324 KQTQKDIVYR
-334 HNITSADYLPNPVA
+334 KSLTAADYLPSPVA
-348 YSTILQFDDAVAK
+348 HYTVLEFDEAVAK
-361 VMNPDGKKIGY
+361 VINPDGKKIGY
-372 MVYLGFES
+372 LSYLGFES
-380 DFDEE
+380 EYDAE
-385 LIESMEYLAAKGIT
+385 LIEAMEYLAAKGIT
-399 DLILDLRMN
+399 DLILDLRVN
-408 GGGSVNTSTMLAS
+408 GGGSVNTSTMLGS

-436 KRNPKNTLFP
+436 KRNPKNKLFP
-446 KEYLNTE
+446 AEYLNDD
-453 CLITKNGLGDFEDKE
+453 CLITKNGLGDEFKNKD
-468 LPNLNLPELWVI
+468 LPNLDLPELWVI
-480 TSNSTASASEMVIK
+480 ASNSTASASEMVIK

-499 DVPVKLVGKTTN
+499 DVPVHIVGKTTN

-518 VMEKTFGSHLY
+518 VMEKSFGSYIY

-534 TFMNYNAKDDN
+534 TFMNFNAKDDN
-545 DYADGIIPNIDF
+545 DYADGIKPQVNF
-557 DKYYDPN
+557 D
-564 NPYKD
+564 D
-569 YYSTQCYYFPIPTAN
+569 YWNESHIQSSYQTYQCYVFPMPMNEWA
-584 WGELNI
+584 ELNFTPS
-590 EINENGG
+590 ENGG
-597 MSFSGDFILLE
+597 ISISGDFALCE
-608 TVSNIGRGKS
+608 TVLRIGGRT
-618 MLKNSSAASELG
+618 MLKSGTSAALQ
-630 FKPAEMQ
+630 FKPTEMM
-637 TTRATETKMVY
+637 TTRAAEAKMVY

>member
-1 MRRENTKFFA
+1 MRREYLATCT
-11 RALREVATK
+11 RVMREVAMK
-20 VLMVAMVISMAAVA
+20 FIMVVMLLSTTLFVACSDSPTEEPEKPNTSM
-34 GCSED
+34 
-39 PTNGE
+39 
-44 ENKQEQGQG
+44 
-53 GDYTNGVQLPEESSK
+53 GDGVELPAETTRN
-68 KCGPNQSLIKFNI
+68 CGANSATIKFSI
-81 KTSAGY
+81 KTEAGY
-87 KLEVDNSDML
+87 SLEVDNTDM
-97 IVRMNSAADKGGSFS
+97 ITIKSGSSATQGGTHQIDLEISR
-112 VEMEV
+112 
-117 TQNKTGAERK
+117 NNTGAERR
-127 GNLFITVNGYSRTK
+127 GNIFITVVGHSRIK
-141 VMEVTQTAGAT
+141 AMEIIQAAGAT
-152 DEVVKWVDQRLQD
+152 DEVVKWVDERLQN
-165 EYYWLDEYKEKLN
+165 EYYWLDEYNEKLN
-178 TFDYTLAYDK
+178 MFDYSLPYDK

-212 LYSYITQE
+212 LYSYITRE
-220 SATRADDDRME
+220 STTRADDDRTE
-231 NSFGIDIASTYIAD
+231 HGFGIDIASTYFAD
-245 SENKGAAMFVV
+245 GENEGAAMFVV

-294 IEANVPIFMDARNK
+294 IEANVSIFMDARNK

-348 YSTILQFDDAVAK
+348 YSTVLQFDDAVAK

-380 DFDEE
+380 DFDGE
-385 LIESMEYLAAKGIT
+385 LIESMEYLAAKGVT

-421 MLLSEEYVGKTYATL
+421 MLLSEDYVGKTYATL
-436 KRNPKNTLFP
+436 KRNPNNTFYP
-446 KEYLNTE
+446 KEHLNTE
-453 CLITKNGLGDFEDKE
+453 CLITKSGLGDFEDKE

-518 VMEKTFGSHLY
+518 VIEKTIGSYIY

-545 DYADGIIPNIDF
+545 DYADGITPNIDF
-557 DKYYDPN
+557 DKYYDPY

-597 MSFSGDFILLE
+597 MNFSGDFILLE

-618 MLKNSSAASELG
+618 MLKSSSAASELG

-637 TTRATETKMVY
+637 TTRAAETRKVFN
-648 DANIIPQ
+648 ANLLPQ
-655 NRAYGATLTEAER
+655 NRAYGATLTAEER
-668 EALRANRE
+668 EVLESKKQ

>member
-112 VEMEV
+112 VEVEV

-127 GNLFITVNGYSRTK
+127 GNVFITVNGYSRTK

-200 MEDGYVSGGTRY
+200 MEDGYVVEGTRY

-231 NSFGIDIASTYIAD
+231 NSFGILIAGRYFGGSNNTAI
-245 SENKGAAMFVV
+245 FVV
-256 EHVYQ
+256 EHVYPG
-261 DSPAANA
+261 SPAANA
-268 GLKRGDYITKVD
+268 GLKRGDTITKVD
-280 GNTIPVIHDANNNI
+280 NATIPSPTSNLQQYYTL
-294 IEANVPIFMDARNK
+294 RSK
-308 LESGTGSVT
+308 LESGTGSIT

-324 KENNKNIIYR
+324 KQTQKDIVYR
-334 HNITSADYLPNPVA
+334 KTLTSADYLPSPVA
-348 YSTILQFDDAVAK
+348 HYTVLEFDEAVAK
-361 VMNPDGKKIGY
+361 VINPDGKKIGY
-372 MVYLGFES
+372 LSYLGFES
-380 DFDEE
+380 EYDAE
-385 LIESMEYLAAKGIT
+385 LIEAMEYLAAKGIT
-399 DLILDLRMN
+399 DLILDLRVN
-408 GGGSVNTSTMLAS
+408 GGGSVNTSTMLGS

-436 KRNPKNTLFP
+436 KRNPKNKLFP
-446 KEYLNTE
+446 AEYLNDD
-453 CLITKNGLGDFEDKE
+453 CLITKNGLGDELAFKD
-468 LPNLNLPELWVI
+468 LPNLDLPELWVI
-480 TSNSTASASEMVIK
+480 ASNSTASASEMVIK

-499 DVPVKLVGKTTN
+499 DVPVHIVGKTTN

-518 VMEKTFGSHLY
+518 VMEKTFGSYIY

-534 TFMNYNAKDDN
+534 TFMNFNAKGDN
-545 DYADGIIPNIDF
+545 DYADGIKPQVNF
-557 DKYYDPN
+557 D
-564 NPYKD
+564 D
-569 YYSTQCYYFPIPTAN
+569 YYNESNIQSSYQTYQCYVFPMPMNEWAEMNFTPS
-584 WGELNI
+584 
-590 EINENGG
+590 ENGG
-597 MSFSGDFILLE
+597 ISISGDFALCE
-608 TVSNIGRGKS
+608 TVLRIGGRT
-618 MLKNSSAASELG
+618 MLKSGTSAALQ
-630 FKPAEMQ
+630 FKPTEMM
-637 TTRATETKMVY
+637 TTRAAEAKMVY

>member
-39 PTNGE
+39 PTN
-44 ENKQEQGQG
+44 G

-112 VEMEV
+112 VEVEV

-212 LYSYITQE
+212 LYSYITRE

-231 NSFGIDIASTYIAD
+231 NSFGILIAGRYFGGSNNTAIL
-245 SENKGAAMFVV
+245 VV
-256 EHVYQ
+256 EHVYPG
-261 DSPAANA
+261 SPAANA
-268 GLKRGDYITKVD
+268 GLKRGDTITKVD
-280 GNTIPVIHDANNNI
+280 NATIPSPTSNLQQYYTL
-294 IEANVPIFMDARNK
+294 RSK
-308 LESGTGSVT
+308 LESGTGSIT

-324 KENNKNIIYR
+324 KQTQKDIVYR
-334 HNITSADYLPNPVA
+334 KTLTSADYLPSPVA
-348 YSTILQFDDAVAK
+348 HYTVLEFDEAVAK
-361 VMNPDGKKIGY
+361 VINPDGKKIGY
-372 MVYLGFES
+372 LSYLGFES
-380 DFDEE
+380 EYDAE
-385 LIESMEYLAAKGIT
+385 LIEAMEYLAAKGIT
-399 DLILDLRMN
+399 DLILDLRVN
-408 GGGSVNTSTMLAS
+408 GGGSVNTSTMLGS

-436 KRNPKNTLFP
+436 KRNPKNKLFP
-446 KEYLNTE
+446 AEYLNDD
-453 CLITKNGLGDFEDKE
+453 CLITKNGLGDEFENKD
-468 LPNLNLPELWVI
+468 LPNLDLPELWVI
-480 TSNSTASASEMVIK
+480 ASNSTASASEMVIK

-499 DVPVKLVGKTTN
+499 DVPVHIVGKTTN

-518 VMEKTFGSHLY
+518 VMEKTFSSYIY

-534 TFMNYNAKDDN
+534 TFMNFNAKGDN
-545 DYADGIIPNIDF
+545 DYADGIKPQVNF
-557 DKYYDPN
+557 D
-564 NPYKD
+564 D
-569 YYSTQCYYFPIPTAN
+569 YYNESNIQSSYQTYQCYVFPMPMNEWAEMNFTPS
-584 WGELNI
+584 
-590 EINENGG
+590 ENGG
-597 MSFSGDFILLE
+597 ISISGDFALCE
-608 TVSNIGRGKS
+608 TVLRIGGRT
-618 MLKNSSAASELG
+618 MLKSGTSAALQ
-630 FKPAEMQ
+630 FKPTEMM
-637 TTRATETKMVY
+637 TTRAAEAKMVY
-648 DANIIPQ
+648 DANILPQ

>member
-112 VEMEV
+112 VEVEV

-231 NSFGIDIASTYIAD
+231 NSFGILIAGRYFGGSNNTAIL
-245 SENKGAAMFVV
+245 VV
-256 EHVYQ
+256 EHVYPG
-261 DSPAANA
+261 SPAANA
-268 GLKRGDYITKVD
+268 GLKRGDTISKVD
-280 GNTIPVIHDANNNI
+280 NATIPAPTDNAGIQQFYTI
-294 IEANVPIFMDARNK
+294 RNK
-308 LESGTGSVT
+308 LESGTGSIT

-324 KENNKNIIYR
+324 KQTQKDIVFR
-334 HNITSADYLPNPVA
+334 KTLTAADYLPSPVA
-348 YSTILQFDDAVAK
+348 HYTVLEFDEAVAK
-361 VMNPDGKKIGY
+361 VINPDGKKIGY
-372 MVYLGFES
+372 LSYLGFES
-380 DFDEE
+380 
-385 LIESMEYLAAKGIT
+385 EY
-399 DLILDLRMN
+399 D
-408 GGGSVNTSTMLAS
+408 
-421 MLLSEEYVGKTYATL
+421 
-436 KRNPKNTLFP
+436 
-446 KEYLNTE
+446 
-453 CLITKNGLGDFEDKE
+453 
-468 LPNLNLPELWVI
+468 
-480 TSNSTASASEMVIK
+480 
-494 GLEGL
+494 
-499 DVPVKLVGKTTN
+499 
-511 GKNCGMD
+511 
-518 VMEKTFGSHLY
+518 
-529 TYAPI
+529 
-534 TFMNYNAKDDN
+534 
-545 DYADGIIPNIDF
+545 
-557 DKYYDPN
+557 
-564 NPYKD
+564 
-569 YYSTQCYYFPIPTAN
+569 
-584 WGELNI
+584 
-590 EINENGG
+590 
-597 MSFSGDFILLE
+597 
-608 TVSNIGRGKS
+608 
-618 MLKNSSAASELG
+618 
-630 FKPAEMQ
+630 
-637 TTRATETKMVY
+637 
-648 DANIIPQ
+648 
-655 NRAYGATLTEAER
+655 
-668 EALRANRE
+668 